1 MRTEKTIDWMA
12 VNEGIRLNVR
22 VAVWCGIGIVTL
34 QTRLDRSLR
43 LESETKFGEMR
54 NAKCEM
60 RNEK

>member
-12 VNEGIRLNVR
+12 VNKGIRLNVR
-22 VAVWCGIGIVTL
+22 VAAWCGIGIVTL

-54 NAKCEM
+54 S
-60 RNEK
+60 EK